1 MMDSFVSNL
10 RTLSPAGSKYLVAVS
25 GGIDSMVLAE
35 LMEDT
40 QQVFGV
46 AHVNFQLRGSDS
58 DADED
63 FVKSWAAKRKI
74 PFFTTRVE
82 TNNYATSQGLSI
94 QMAARKIRYEWF
106 ESIRLTNGY
115 DFVVTAHH
123 INDSIETV
131 LLNWAR
137 GSSLEAWM
145 GIPASR
151 GKIIRP
157 LLFATRT
164 EIEDFAKNRSLEWR
178 EDASNQTDDY
188 QRNLIRHQVIPQLK
202 KINPELEKSWVKQAS
217 FLIRDF
223 EVMETSLASWQRTF
237 VTVETNKKRISKK
250 GLKEVG
256 ASSFLYR
263 TIHPDGFNRDQS
275 ERILTASK
283 GQSGKF
289 FLSDSHRLVID
300 REELIISPKEEAPES
315 LIINQTGCFNHGGQQ
330 LTIEKAAI
338 QALVNTPFSIQVDS
352 NLVSFPW
359 VWRAWK
365 PGDYFVPLGMSGRK
379 KLSDFLIDLKIPLG
393 DKEKVT
399 VIEQNG
405 SIIWVVGYRLDD
417 RFKVHPHTREVFL
430 LTLK

>member
-1 MMDSFVSNL
+1 MIDSFVSNL

-35 LMEDT
+35 LMVGT

-63 FVKSWAAKRKI
+63 FVKSWAARRNI
-74 PFFTTRVE
+74 PFFTTRAE

-94 QMAARKIRYEWF
+94 QMAARKIRYAWF
-106 ESIRLTNGY
+106 ENIRLTNEY

-217 FLIRDF
+217 FLARDF
-223 EVMETSLASWQRTF
+223 EVMETALANWQRTF
-237 VTVETNKKRISKK
+237 VTFEADKKRISKK
-250 GLKEVG
+250 GLNEAG
-256 ASSFLYR
+256 ASSLLFR
-263 TIHPDGFNRDQS
+263 TIHPYGFNRDQS
-275 ERILTASK
+275 EGILTAST

-300 REELIISPKEEAPES
+300 REELIVFPKVEAPES
-315 LIINQTGCFNHGGQQ
+315 LIIDHAGWFNRGGQQ
-330 LTIEKAAI
+330 LTIEKRAFQAI
-338 QALVNTPFSIQVDS
+338 VNSPFSIQVDS
-352 NLVSFPW
+352 DLISFPW

-379 KLSDFLIDLKIPLG
+379 KLSDFLIDLKLPLG

-405 SIIWVVGYRLDD
+405 LIIWVVGYRLDD
-417 RFKVHPHTREVFL
+417 RFKVRPHTREEFL